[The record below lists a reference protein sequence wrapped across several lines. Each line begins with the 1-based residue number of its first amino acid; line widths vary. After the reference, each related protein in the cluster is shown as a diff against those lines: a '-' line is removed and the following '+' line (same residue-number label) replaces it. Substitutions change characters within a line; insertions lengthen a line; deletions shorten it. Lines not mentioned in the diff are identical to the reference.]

1 MFMFMSIGISYAETV
16 HSQNAAMEFR
26 FQDVTIEK
34 ALKEI
39 EKKTGYN
46 FFYNT
51 KDFNVKQKISFS
63 AKGMNLSEV
72 LNGIF
77 ANSQVD
83 YVINGTDIVLKRRE
97 EVSNVSN
104 EKYQIKGTVRDGNG
118 EPVIAAS
125 VVLKGHTETGVI
137 TDIDGNFVLTVPA
150 KKVTL
155 SISYIGYITN
165 VE

>member
-51 KDFNVKQKISFS
+51 KDFNVKRKISFS

-77 ANSQVD
+77 AEFSGGLCDKWHRYRVEAE
-83 YVINGTDIVLKRRE
+83 RR
-97 EVSNVSN
+97 S
-104 EKYQIKGTVRDGNG
+104 K
-118 EPVIAAS
+118 
-125 VVLKGHTETGVI
+125 
-137 TDIDGNFVLTVPA
+137 
-150 KKVTL
+150 
-155 SISYIGYITN
+155 
-165 VE
+165 

>member
-51 KDFNVKQKISFS
+51 KDFNVKRKISFS

-118 EPVIAAS
+118 EPVIGAS
-125 VVLKGHTETGVI
+125 VVLKG
-137 TDIDGNFVLTVPA
+137 
-150 KKVTL
+150 
-155 SISYIGYITN
+155 Y
-165 VE
+165 

>member
-118 EPVIAAS
+118 EPVIGAS
-125 VVLKGHTETGVI
+125 VVLKVQHFYIQRRARIGCTIFLRRDAIDTGRNDIPVRTVI
-137 TDIDGNFVLTVPA
+137 
-150 KKVTL
+150 
-155 SISYIGYITN
+155 
-165 VE
+165 